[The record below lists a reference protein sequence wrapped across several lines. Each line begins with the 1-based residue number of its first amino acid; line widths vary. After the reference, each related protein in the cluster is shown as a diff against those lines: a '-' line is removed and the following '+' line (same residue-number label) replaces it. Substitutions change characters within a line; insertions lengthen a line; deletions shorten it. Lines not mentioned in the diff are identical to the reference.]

1 MARLMTFNYGII
13 GLLKKG
19 NCMKKSVTILCTAAA
34 CLSMAACGSGSSSS
48 SSEGDA
54 GKYLTIAK
62 ENDVVS
68 LNTILAIDQKSFD
81 VIGMFTE
88 GLETLD
94 ADGNIIGAM
103 AESYEMSDDQLTY
116 TFHLRDA
123 NWSNGEPVTANDFV
137 FAWNE
142 LAHNGEAEYSYL
154 VTDDGACI
162 KNGNEIVYD
171 GNKDLEL
178 GVTAKDDKT
187 LVVELDKRSP
197 QFLSL
202 MVFPSFYPIN
212 EEFYKAQGDQYG
224 MTPENLLAN
233 GPFKVVEW
241 TKGNTVKVEKNEDYW
256 DADAVKLPGI
266 IVNAVPDFATSAL
279 DFENGNTDWTQLNST
294 LIDRYKDNEAYKLEP
309 ESCLWYL
316 EYNFDNKDLQNK
328 NLRKAIS
335 TVVDRE
341 DLVTNVLKDGSTA
354 MSGFV
359 PTGFTTS
366 PEGKDFVEGMEDV
379 YNKVGD
385 DAVKAAQEYLDKALE
400 ELGTDEVTL
409 TLLCDSSDPAKPVA
423 EYIQACTSKLKGLNL
438 ELQPQEKANR
448 LAKLKS
454 HDFDL
459 ALTGWIPDYSDP
471 TAFLTL
477 MASNNAYNYGSYS
490 SEEYDAKLE
499 EAAAEPDLSKRWK
512 LLQEAEDI
520 LMEDVP
526 VVGIYQMGGAVLQN
540 PKVEGIDHHVFG
552 ISNLYKNAH
561 FTE

>member
-1 MARLMTFNYGII
+1 
-13 GLLKKG
+13 
-19 NCMKKSVTILCTAAA
+19 MKKTLTILCTAAM
-34 CLSMAACGSGSSSS
+34 CTGLAACGGSKEPAASDNGSD
-48 SSEGDA
+48 E
-54 GKYLTIAK
+54 KYLTIAK

-94 ADGNIIGAM
+94 ADGNIVPAM
-103 AESYEMSDDQLTY
+103 AESYDVSDDQLTY

-123 NWSNGEPVTANDFV
+123 KWSNGEPVTANDFV

-142 LAHNGEAEYSYL
+142 LAHNKEAEYSYL

-171 GNKDLEL
+171 EKEDLQL

-187 LVVELDKRSP
+187 LVVELSQRSP

-212 EEFYKAQGDQYG
+212 EAFYEEMGDQYA
-224 MTPENLLAN
+224 MTPENVLAN
-233 GPFKVVEW
+233 GPYKVTDW
-241 TKGNTVKVEKNEDYW
+241 TKGNSITVEKNADYW
-256 DADAVKLPGI
+256 DADAVALPGI

-294 LIDRYKDNEAYKLEP
+294 LIDRYKDNEAFKLEP

-316 EYNFDNKDLQNK
+316 QFNYDNKDLQNE
-328 NLRKAIS
+328 NLRKAIA
-335 TVVDRE
+335 TVVDRQ
-341 DLVTNVLKDGSTA
+341 DLVENVLKDGSTA

-359 PTGFTTS
+359 PAGFTTS
-366 PEGKDFVEGMEDV
+366 PDGKDWSEEAEDV
-379 YNKVGD
+379 YDLVGD
-385 DAVKAAQEYLDKALE
+385 DAVKAAQEYLDKALK
-400 ELGTDEVTL
+400 ELGTDQVTL
-409 TLLCDSSDPAKPVA
+409 TLLCDSSDPGKPVA
-423 EYIQACTSKLKGLNL
+423 EYIQACTSKLTGLD
-438 ELQPQEKANR
+438 LQLLPQEKSNR

-454 HDFDL
+454 HDFDI

-477 MASNNAYNYGSYS
+477 MTTGNAYNYGSYTS
-490 SEEYDAKLE
+490 KAFDDKMAA
-499 EAAAEPDLSKRWK
+499 AAAEADGSKRWA
-512 LLQEAEDI
+512 LLHEAEDV
-520 LMEDVP
+520 LMDEVP

-540 PKVEGIDHHVFG
+540 PNVEGIDHHVFG

-561 FTE
+561 YKE

>member
-1 MARLMTFNYGII
+1 
-13 GLLKKG
+13 
-19 NCMKKSVTILCTAAA
+19 MKKTLTFLCTAAM
-34 CLSMAACGSGSSSS
+34 CTGLAACGGSNSGQSADGTSAS
-48 SSEGDA
+48 GD
-54 GKYLTIAK
+54 KYLTIAK

-94 ADGNIIGAM
+94 ADGNIIPAM
-103 AESYEMSDDQLTY
+103 AESYDVSDDQLTY

-123 NWSNGEPVTANDFV
+123 KWSNGDPVTAQDFV

-142 LAHNGEAEYSYL
+142 LAHNQEAEYSYL

-171 GNKDLEL
+171 QQEDLQL
-178 GVTAKDDKT
+178 GVEAKDDKT
-187 LVVELDKRSP
+187 LVVELSQRSP

-212 EEFYKAQGDQYG
+212 EKFYEEMGDQYA
-224 MTPENLLAN
+224 MTPENVLAN
-233 GPFKVVEW
+233 GPYKVTEW
-241 TKGNTVKVEKNEDYW
+241 TKGNTIKVEKNEDYW
-256 DADAVKLPGI
+256 DADAVQLPGI

-294 LIDRYKDNEAYKLEP
+294 LIDRYKDNEAFKLEP

-316 EYNFDNKDLQNK
+316 QFNYANKDLQNED
-328 NLRKAIS
+328 LRKAIA
-335 TVVDRE
+335 TVIDRE
-341 DLVTNVLKDGSTA
+341 DLVENVLKDGSTA

-359 PTGFTTS
+359 PAGFTTS
-366 PEGKDFVEGMEDV
+366 PDGKDWSDEATDV
-379 YNKVGD
+379 YNLVSD
-385 DAVKAAQEYLDKALE
+385 DAVKAAQEYLDKALK
-400 ELGTDEVTL
+400 ELGTNEVTL

-423 EYIQACTSKLKGLNL
+423 EYIQSCTSKLKGLNI
-438 ELQPQEKANR
+438 ELQPQEKSNR

-454 HDFDL
+454 HDFDI

-477 MASNNAYNYGSYS
+477 ITTGNAYNYGDYS
-490 SEEYDAKLE
+490 SEAFDDKMA
-499 EAAAEPDLSKRWK
+499 EAAAETDGSKRWA
-512 LLQEAEDI
+512 LLHEAEDI
-520 LMEDVP
+520 LMDEVP
-526 VVGIYQMGGAVLQN
+526 VVGVYQMGGAVLQN
-540 PKVEGIDHHVFG
+540 PDVEGIDHHVFG
-552 ISNLYKNAH
+552 ISNLYKNAK
-561 FTE
+561 FKE

>member
-1 MARLMTFNYGII
+1 
-13 GLLKKG
+13 
-19 NCMKKSVTILCTAAA
+19 MKKTLTFLCTAAM
-34 CLSMAACGSGSSSS
+34 CTGLAACGGSNSGQSADGTSAS
-48 SSEGDA
+48 GD
-54 GKYLTIAK
+54 KYLTIAK

-94 ADGNIIGAM
+94 ADGNIIPAM
-103 AESYEMSDDQLTY
+103 AESYDVSDDQLTY

-123 NWSNGEPVTANDFV
+123 KWSNGDPVTAQDFV

-142 LAHNGEAEYSYL
+142 LAHNQEAEYSYL

-171 GNKDLEL
+171 QQEDLQL
-178 GVTAKDDKT
+178 GVEAKDDKT
-187 LVVELDKRSP
+187 LVVELSQRSP

-212 EEFYKAQGDQYG
+212 EKFYEEMGDQYA
-224 MTPENLLAN
+224 MTPENVLAN
-233 GPFKVVEW
+233 GPYKVTEW
-241 TKGNTVKVEKNEDYW
+241 TKGNTIKVEKNEDYW
-256 DADAVKLPGI
+256 DADAVQLPGI

-294 LIDRYKDNEAYKLEP
+294 LIDRYKDNEAFKLEP

-316 EYNFDNKDLQNK
+316 QFNYANKDLQNED
-328 NLRKAIS
+328 LRKAIA
-335 TVVDRE
+335 TVIDRE
-341 DLVTNVLKDGSTA
+341 DLVENVLKDGSTA

-359 PTGFTTS
+359 PAGFTTS
-366 PEGKDFVEGMEDV
+366 PDGKDWSDEATDV
-379 YNKVGD
+379 YNLVSD
-385 DAVKAAQEYLDKALE
+385 DAVKAAQEYLDKALK
-400 ELGTDEVTL
+400 ELGTNEVTL

-423 EYIQACTSKLKGLNL
+423 EYIQSCTSKLKGLNI
-438 ELQPQEKANR
+438 ELQPQEKSNR

-454 HDFDL
+454 HDFDI

-477 MASNNAYNYGSYS
+477 MTTGNAYNYGDYS
-490 SEEYDAKLE
+490 SEAFDDKMA
-499 EAAAEPDLSKRWK
+499 EAAAETDGSKRWA
-512 LLQEAEDI
+512 LLHEAEDI
-520 LMEDVP
+520 LMDEVP
-526 VVGIYQMGGAVLQN
+526 VVGVYQMGGAVLQN
-540 PKVEGIDHHVFG
+540 PDVEGIDHHVFG
-552 ISNLYKNAH
+552 ISNLYKNAK
-561 FTE
+561 FKE